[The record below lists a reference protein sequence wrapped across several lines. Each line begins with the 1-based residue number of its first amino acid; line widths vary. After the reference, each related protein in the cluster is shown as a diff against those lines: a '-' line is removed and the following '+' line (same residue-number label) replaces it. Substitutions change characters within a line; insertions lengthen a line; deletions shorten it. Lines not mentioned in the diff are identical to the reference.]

1 MSDNRTIA
9 KNTMFLYFRM
19 FLTMGVGL
27 YTSRLV
33 LEALGVVDYGIY
45 GLVGGIVTMFS
56 FLSSSMAAATQ
67 RFLLFD
73 IGAGDANRLR
83 KTFSASVNIH
93 FVIAFIVVLLAE
105 TIGLWF
111 INHKL
116 TIPSDRLYA
125 ANWVYQFSIFT
136 FFFSVIQVP
145 YNALLI
151 ARERMGIYA
160 YISIGE
166 VCLKLIA
173 VFILI
178 NASSDKLILFS
189 IFTFIVS
196 VLIQT
201 GYKLYCKKHFKESKY
216 LFFYEKSYY
225 RELLSFSGW
234 NLFGNFAVVTKW
246 QGMNIILNLFFGPVV
261 NSAYGITMQIQSAV
275 GGFVQNFQLA
285 VKPQIIQSFAQ
296 NNKERSNKLISL
308 TSKYSYFL
316 MYLIILPIIYNID
329 FILSKWLVVVPNLT
343 SVFIK
348 LSLIGIMIDSISE
361 PLVNGIHASG
371 KIKNYQIILS
381 IILIVNLPLIYFL
394 LKMGAS
400 AEIGFVVFIITNII
414 AFIYRLVV
422 CSKLTNLNISLFITN
437 ILSKIGIITITSLVL
452 IHLLSSNVQIKNE
465 WINFFVS
472 GILITLINIL
482 IIFIIGITREE
493 KVELYK
499 LIKAKLR

>member
-73 IGAGDANRLR
+73 IGAGDTNRLR

-381 IILIVNLPLIYFL
+381 IILIINLPLTYLL
-394 LKMGAS
+394 LKMGA
-400 AEIGFVVFIITNII
+400 ATEIGFVVFIITNII

-422 CSKLTNLNISLFITN
+422 CSKLTNLNISLFIRN
-437 ILSKIGIITITSLVL
+437 ILSKIGILTITSLVL
-452 IHLLSSNVQIKNE
+452 IHLLANNVQIKNE

-499 LIKAKLR
+499 LLKAKLR